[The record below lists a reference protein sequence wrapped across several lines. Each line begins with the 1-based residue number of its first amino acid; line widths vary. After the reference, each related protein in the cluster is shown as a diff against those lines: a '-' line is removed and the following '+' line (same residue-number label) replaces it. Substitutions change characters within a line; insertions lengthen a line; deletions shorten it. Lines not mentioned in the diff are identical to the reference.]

1 MPLADWVGEVGCTL
15 GTNPVE
21 IRSRCVIPGREI
33 RRIWRTTAEPEPES
47 RIAGL
52 AAMEAMELD
61 PCIVV
66 HALGQDSSWGRL
78 SGAAR
83 LMWLA
88 SIGRRGRVGGAS
100 VGNGYLPKNRA
111 KPLYLDSSR

>member
-1 MPLADWVGEVGCTL
+1 MEAME
-15 GTNPVE
+15 
-21 IRSRCVIPGREI
+21 
-33 RRIWRTTAEPEPES
+33 
-47 RIAGL
+47 
-52 AAMEAMELD
+52 AMEAMELD